1 MAESLTSDLD
11 QEFTKSKVSNQVAHL
26 FGKNENRL
34 SEVIARFFS
43 KTTGAQPSIY
53 NKDIKQWSIDLQD
66 VISSLGI
73 NDTSVPSFFSFGTIL
88 RRFQFIFLTLDKTA
102 NEMVH
107 LYKYQIASI
116 FQTLYTNLA
125 NESRQLTQSNYDNSS
140 FPLDIENEMGNLC
153 RELVDRARESYDME
167 AESLEA
173 SS

>member
-11 QEFTKSKVSNQVAHL
+11 QEFIKSKVSNQVAHL

-73 NDTSVPSFFSFGTIL
+73 NNTIVPSFFFLWKGCRTIL
-88 RRFQFIFLTLDKTA
+88 LEFQFLF
-102 NEMVH
+102 
-107 LYKYQIASI
+107 
-116 FQTLYTNLA
+116 
-125 NESRQLTQSNYDNSS
+125 
-140 FPLDIENEMGNLC
+140 
-153 RELVDRARESYDME
+153 
-167 AESLEA
+167 
-173 SS
+173 